1 MIITF
6 CGHSDYVE
14 TVKDKERIFELLNE
28 IAKGEN
34 VEFFLGGYG
43 RFDSFA
49 YACAKEYKNY
59 AKGSKLIFVTPYITP
74 EYHKSQLEYRKMI
87 YDDIVYPPIEKA
99 PLRFAI
105 SYRNKY
111 MVEQADCVIAY
122 IKRQSG
128 GAYTTYKHALRKNKK
143 VFNIAE
149 KCYLVMR

>member
-6 CGHSDYVE
+6 CGHSDYIE
-14 TVKDKERIFELLNE
+14 KDKDKECVLALLNK
-28 IAKGEN
+28 IANGED

-49 YACAKEYKNY
+49 YSCAKAYKNH
-59 AKGSKLIFVTPYITP
+59 AKGSKLIFVTPYITH
-74 EYHKSQLEYRKMI
+74 EYQKSQLEYKETI
-87 YDDIVYPPIEKA
+87 YDNIIYPPIEKA

-111 MVEQADCVIAY
+111 MVEQADCIIAY
-122 IKRQSG
+122 ITRQMG
-128 GAYTTYKHALRKNKK
+128 GAYNTYKHAIRKNKK

-149 KCYLVMR
+149 NNCWRI